1 MNKGVYWMKN
11 KILIVDDEQSIR
23 NQVVEGFIKHH
34 YEVYSA
40 GSGEAALK
48 VLENEKIDLCIVDI
62 MMPGMNGFELCE
74 TIKESHQLPVIML
87 TARDALGDKRIAFE
101 AGSDDYVTK
110 PFEFEEV
117 LFRANAIL
125 KRYNLDIT
133 SIKIGNVELDQD
145 TYELHIQQD
154 TLYLPRKEFELLYY
168 LVKHHP
174 NIATREQLIEAIWGL
189 DFEGD
194 ERTVDVHIKRIRK
207 RLENYDTQME
217 IVTVRGVG
225 YKVHHV

>member
-1 MNKGVYWMKN
+1 MKN

-34 YEVYSA
+34 YEVFSA
-40 GSGEAALK
+40 ESGEVALK
-48 VLENEKIDLCIVDI
+48 VLENEKIDLCVVDI

-74 TIKESHQLPVIML
+74 TIKESYQLPVIML

-101 AGSDDYVTK
+101 TGSDDYVTK
-110 PFEFEEV
+110 PFEFDEL

-145 TYELHIQQD
+145 TYELHIHQD

-168 LVKHHP
+168 LVKHQP

-217 IVTVRGVG
+217 IVTVRGLG

>member
-1 MNKGVYWMKN
+1 MKN

-23 NQVVEGFIKHH
+23 NHVVEGFVKNH
-34 YEVYSA
+34 YEVFSA
-40 GSGEAALK
+40 DSGEAALT
-48 VLENEKIDLCIVDI
+48 VLETENVDLCVVDI
-62 MMPGMNGFELCE
+62 MMPGMNGFELCT
-74 TIKESHQLPVIML
+74 TIKESYQIPVIML
-87 TARDALGDKRIAFE
+87 TARDALGDKRVAFK

-110 PFEFEEV
+110 PFEIEEL
-117 LFRANAIL
+117 LFRSNAIL
-125 KRYNLDIT
+125 KRYNLDI
-133 SIKIGNVELDQD
+133 SSLKIGNVELDQN
-145 TYELHIQQD
+145 TYELHIKQD

-194 ERTVDVHIKRIRK
+194 ERTVDVHIKRIRQ
-207 RLENYDTQME
+207 RLENYDAQME

>member
-1 MNKGVYWMKN
+1 MKN

-34 YEVYSA
+34 YEVFSA
-40 GSGEAALK
+40 ESGEVALK
-48 VLENEKIDLCIVDI
+48 VLENEKIDLCVVDI

-74 TIKESHQLPVIML
+74 TIKESYQLPVIML

-110 PFEFEEV
+110 PFEFDEL

-145 TYELHIQQD
+145 TYELHIHQD
-154 TLYLPRKEFELLYY
+154 ILYLPRKEFELLYY
-168 LVKHHP
+168 LVKRQP

>member
-1 MNKGVYWMKN
+1 MKN
-11 KILIVDDEQSIR
+11 KILIVDDEQNIR
-23 NQVVEGFIKHH
+23 NQVVEGFLKHH
-34 YEVYSA
+34 FEVFSA
-40 GSGEAALK
+40 ENGDDALK
-48 VLENEKIDLCIVDI
+48 VLKTEKIDLCVVDI
-62 MMPGMNGFELCE
+62 MMPGINGFELCE
-74 TIKESHQLPVIML
+74 TIKESYQLPVIML

-110 PFEFEEV
+110 PFEFDEL

-125 KRYNLDIT
+125 KRYNLDIA

-145 TYELHIQQD
+145 TYELHILKD

-168 LVKHHP
+168 LVKHQP

-207 RLENYDTQME
+207 RLENYDTQIE